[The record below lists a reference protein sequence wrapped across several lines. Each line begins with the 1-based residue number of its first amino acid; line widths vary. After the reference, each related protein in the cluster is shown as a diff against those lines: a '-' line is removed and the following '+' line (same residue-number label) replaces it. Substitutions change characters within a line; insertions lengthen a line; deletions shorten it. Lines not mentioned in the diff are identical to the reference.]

1 MSDRKAKWG
10 KRFLGLSI
18 MTLFLV
24 ALCLLGLIAA
34 SIPSRAAESFGPP
47 DPALSTQKLYRQ
59 SLTLILSGDE
69 LFTPSNLGGDRIR
82 FEVEAGDS
90 LDTILNRLVQLGL
103 VQHRSTFRAY
113 LIYSG
118 IDTRIQ
124 AGEYRIAG
132 NSTEVELAQALESPS
147 PSETTVSV
155 LAGWRAEEIGATLP
169 GIGLEIS
176 PDEFLQAVAGE
187 GREGYLFP
195 GNYPVERDISA
206 EELVDLLYQNFLSQI
221 TPELESQFQSHG
233 LSIHQAVILASIVE
247 RETVVEE
254 EMPQIASVFLNR
266 LGANMNLAA
275 DPTIQYALGYNQQQ
289 GTWWTNPLSL
299 EDLKLPSSYN
309 TYENPGLPPGP
320 ICNPGLAALQAV
332 AWPADTDY
340 LYFRALCD
348 GTGKHAFTVT
358 FEEHLQNACP

>member
-1 MSDRKAKWG
+1 MSGDKNRWG
-10 KRFLGLSI
+10 KRILGLSI
-18 MTLFLV
+18 MVLFLA

-47 DPALSTQKLYRQ
+47 DPSLSTQKLYQQ
-59 SLTLILSGDE
+59 SLTLILSGNE
-69 LFTPSNLGGDRIR
+69 LFAPRNL
-82 FEVEAGDS
+82 VETSVKLVVDPGDS
-90 LDTILNRLVQLGL
+90 LDTILDRLVSLDL
-103 VQHRSTFRAY
+103 VQHRSTFRAF

-124 AGEYRIAG
+124 AGEYRFQG
-132 NSTEVELAQALESPS
+132 SPSELEIAQALESPS
-147 PSETTVSV
+147 PSQTTVSV
-155 LAGWRAEEIGATLP
+155 LAGWRAEEIGSTLP
-169 GIGLEIS
+169 GIGLELD
-176 PDEFLQAVAGE
+176 PAVFLQVVE
-187 GREGYLFP
+187 SEDREGYLFP
-195 GNYPVERDISA
+195 GSYAVERDISA
-206 EELVDLLYQNFLSQI
+206 ETLVDLMYQNFLSQI
-221 TPELESQFQSHG
+221 TPEMETRIQEQG
-233 LSIHQAVILASIVE
+233 LSIRQAVILASIVE

-254 EMPQIASVFLNR
+254 EMPQIAAVFLNR
-266 LGANMNLAA
+266 LKANMNLAA

-332 AWPADTDY
+332 AWPAETDY

-348 GTGKHAFTVT
+348 GTGRHAFTVT

>member
-1 MSDRKAKWG
+1 MSDKKNRWG
-10 KRFLGLSI
+10 KRILGLTI
-18 MTLFLV
+18 MVLFLV

-47 DPALSTQKLYRQ
+47 DPYLSTQKLYQQ
-59 SLTLILSGDE
+59 SITLILSGNE
-69 LFTPSNLGGDRIR
+69 LFTAGGLGESSIR
-82 FEVEAGDS
+82 LVVEPGDS
-90 LDTILNRLVQLGL
+90 LDTILDNLAGLGL

-124 AGEYRIAG
+124 AGEYRFQG
-132 NSTEVELAQALESPS
+132 NQTELEIAQALKSPS
-147 PSETTVSV
+147 PSQTTVSV
-155 LAGWRAEEIGATLP
+155 LAGWRAEEISSTFP
-169 GIGLEIS
+169 GIGLEIN
-176 PDEFLQAVAGE
+176 PEDFLLIVENE
-187 GREGYLFP
+187 GKEGYLFP
-195 GNYPVERDISA
+195 DSYPVERDISA
-206 EELVDLLYQNFLSQI
+206 QALVDLLYQSFISQI
-221 TPELESQFQSHG
+221 TPDLEAQIQGQG
-233 LSIHQAVILASIVE
+233 LSLHEAVILASIVE
-247 RETVVEE
+247 RETVIEE

-266 LGANMNLAA
+266 LRANMNLAA

-320 ICNPGLAALQAV
+320 ICNPSLAALQAV
-332 AWPADTDY
+332 ARPAQTDY

>member
-1 MSDRKAKWG
+1 MSDNKNRWG

-18 MTLFLV
+18 MVLFLV

-47 DPALSTQKLYRQ
+47 DPSLSTQKLYQQ
-59 SLTLILSGDE
+59 SITLILSGNE
-69 LFTPSNLGGDRIR
+69 LFTPGNLEETSIR
-82 FEVEAGDS
+82 MVVEPGDS
-90 LDTILNRLVQLGL
+90 LDTILDRVIALNLI
-103 VQHRSTFRAY
+103 QHRSTFRAY

-124 AGEYRIAG
+124 AGEYRFRG
-132 NSTEVELAQALESPS
+132 NQTELEIAQAMESPS
-147 PSETTVSV
+147 PSQTTVSI
-155 LAGWRAEEIGATLP
+155 LAGWRAEEISSTLP
-169 GIGLEIS
+169 GIGLELD
-176 PDEFLQAVAGE
+176 PADFLQVVEEQGK
-187 GREGYLFP
+187 EGYLFP
-195 GNYPVERDISA
+195 GSYPVERDISP
-206 EELVDLLYQNFLSQI
+206 EGLVDLMYQNFLSQI
-221 TPELESQFQSHG
+221 TPEMETQLQDQG

-266 LGANMNLAA
+266 LQENMNLAA

-299 EDLKLPSSYN
+299 ADLKLPSSYN

-332 AWPADTDY
+332 AWPAETDFM
-340 LYFRALCD
+340 YFRALCD
-348 GTGKHAFTVT
+348 GTGRHAFTVT